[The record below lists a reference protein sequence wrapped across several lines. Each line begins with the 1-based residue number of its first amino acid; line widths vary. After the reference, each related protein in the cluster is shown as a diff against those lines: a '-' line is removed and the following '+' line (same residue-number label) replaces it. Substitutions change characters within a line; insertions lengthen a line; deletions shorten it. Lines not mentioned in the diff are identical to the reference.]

1 MLRQQIRAS
10 LIAAH
15 VLLAGGVLA
24 VGFDAAAQQE
34 GQSQGE
40 QETRKTPAMRERV
53 YQPLAEAQECA
64 EMEDWEC
71 ARQRLERV
79 RGMSDLNS
87 YELAQMWNFYAF
99 IRFSQDD
106 FDGAIE
112 AYENVIAQPDLPLGL
127 ETSTIYALAQMYVQQ
142 ERYQEGLDMLNRW
155 FELSE
160 NPAPEPF
167 VLKAQI
173 HYQMQQ
179 YQEGIEP
186 ILTAMEIAERQNKDI
201 EEGWYQLLNVFYFEL
216 ENFPKVIETLTIL
229 SENWPKKDY
238 LVQLAGMYGQEG
250 QETRQLALYEA
261 AYEADWLTR
270 GQEVVNLSQMLLQAD
285 IPYKA
290 AVLLERG
297 LEDGSIESTEANWR
311 LLSQAWQLAQE
322 DEKAIPALTRAA
334 SLASDGELDVRL
346 AQSYANL
353 AMWEECIDAARNGI
367 ERGGLDRVDQANM
380 LLGNCLAEIKRY
392 DEARTA
398 FQSAARDER
407 SRAGAEQWLQYIQN
421 EQDREQQIQQA
432 MRRG

>member
-1 MLRQQIRAS
+1 M
-10 LIAAH
+10 IAAH
-15 VLLAGGVLA
+15 LLLAGGVL
-24 VGFDAAAQQE
+24 VTGFDAAAQE
-34 GQSQGE
+34 EQSQGE
-40 QETRKTPAMRERV
+40 QETRKTPAMREKV

-64 EMEDWEC
+64 DMEDWAC
-71 ARQRLERV
+71 AQEQLERV
-79 RGMSDLNS
+79 RRMTDLNS

-99 IRFSQDD
+99 VRFSQDD

-112 AYENVIAQPDLPLGL
+112 AYENVIAQPELPLGL
-127 ETSTIYALAQMYVQQ
+127 ETSTVYALAQMYVQQ

-160 NPAPEPF
+160 NPAPEPY

-179 YQEGIEP
+179 YEEGIEP
-186 ILTAMEIAERQNKDI
+186 IQTAMEIAQRQNKEI

-216 ENFPKVIETLTIL
+216 ENYPKVIETLTIL
-229 SENWPKKDY
+229 VENWPKKDY

-250 QETRQLALYEA
+250 QEMRQLALYEA

-270 GQEVVNLSQMLLQAD
+270 GQEVVNLAQMLLQAE

-297 LEDGSIESTEANWR
+297 LEDGSIESSEQNWR

-334 SLASDGELDVRL
+334 ELAEDGELNVRL
-346 AQSYANL
+346 AQSHANL
-353 AMWEECIDAARNGI
+353 ANWEDCIEASRTGLQ
-367 ERGGLDRVDQANM
+367 RGGLSRPDQANL
-380 LLGNCLAEIKRY
+380 LLGNCLAELKRY
-392 DEARTA
+392 EEARAA
-398 FQSAARDER
+398 FQAAARDER
-407 SRAGAEQWLQYIQN
+407 SRSGAEQWLQYIQS
-421 EQDREQQIQQA
+421 EQEREEQIRQA
-432 MRRG
+432 MNRGA